1 MAQVFTINVSFIAAS
16 IFDRCHHMIDLLEE
30 DHCSCNHTVR
40 IFARYVFPVESV
52 QLCHKW
58 RGPGVT
64 HNQW

>member
-1 MAQVFTINVSFIAAS
+1 
-16 IFDRCHHMIDLLEE
+16 
-30 DHCSCNHTVR
+30 VR